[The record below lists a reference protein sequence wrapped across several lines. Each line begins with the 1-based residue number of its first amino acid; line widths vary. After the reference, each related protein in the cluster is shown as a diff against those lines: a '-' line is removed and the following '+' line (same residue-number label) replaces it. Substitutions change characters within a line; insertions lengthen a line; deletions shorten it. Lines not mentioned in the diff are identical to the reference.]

1 MVPTLQLTLLC
12 AVLQRIRQNTS
23 SFNSFLDKAKV
34 IFCVKMAISLY
45 AEYLLPSL
53 CCSGDNSES
62 TVRKHKPATA
72 LLKEC
77 FQNGGS

>member
-1 MVPTLQLTLLC
+1 
-12 AVLQRIRQNTS
+12 
-23 SFNSFLDKAKV
+23 LDKAKV

-62 TVRKHKPATA
+62 TVRKHKPATV